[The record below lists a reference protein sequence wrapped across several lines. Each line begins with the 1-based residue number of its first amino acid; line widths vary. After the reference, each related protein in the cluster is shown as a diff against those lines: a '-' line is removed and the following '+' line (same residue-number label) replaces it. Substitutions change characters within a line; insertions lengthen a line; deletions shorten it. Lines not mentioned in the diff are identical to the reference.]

1 MAWITEEQRTL
12 LTLNLPICAASKCT
26 SGSLRRFAAAVG
38 FRSCP
43 PLRHVRR
50 QQNILPSVTRVC
62 KLFVF
67 VSAWISSAALC
78 VSFVFFA
85 CAFSHFCSQTAVL
98 LCNPGDRRRH
108 VLTST
113 LSVCN
118 FFPTDAATRHRRY
131 RILKQRILL
140 IRCFCAFAT
149 PGLQVLHERASGSLC

>member
-1 MAWITEEQRTL
+1 MAWITEEQRTRL
-12 LTLNLPICAASKCT
+12 MLNLPICAASKCT

-50 QQNILPSVTRVC
+50 QQNILPSATRVC

-67 VSAWISSAALC
+67 VSAWVFSATLC
-78 VSFVFFA
+78 VSFVFFT
-85 CAFSHFCSQTAVL
+85 CTFSHFCSQTAVL
-98 LCNPGDRRRH
+98 LCNPGH

-131 RILKQRILL
+131 KVLKQRILL
-140 IRCFCAFAT
+140 IRCFCDFAT
-149 PGLQVLHERASGSLC
+149 PGLQELHERASGSLC